1 MRKIN
6 NQEFKRPTR
15 RSLIAALS
23 LTVLMGVT
31 SGVQAQVKRVPTVA
45 MLEFSVVPLSSSP
58 AILGRAA
65 TDAVVLEMTRTGRF
79 DSIPRAQMEQ
89 QIKASDLTLP
99 LSPNEVQRLGQAIGS
114 DYVAYGEIT
123 EISFTENPRRAR
135 VTLAVRLTDIQT
147 GELANGAIQIGSS
160 SVKTKAIDED
170 TLIQQAITDA
180 AFSVVR
186 EMNNYKPA
194 EATVLLVRGGA
205 EVNLN
210 QGSRDGISR
219 GQEMVVM
226 RGGRY
231 VGRIRVS
238 SVGDTDSRA
247 EVREGGNGI
256 RPEDRA
262 RAIFKMPKAPK
273 RP

>member
-1 MRKIN
+1 M
-6 NQEFKRPTR
+6 
-15 RSLIAALS
+15 A
-23 LTVLMGVT
+23 MT
-31 SGVQAQVKRVPTVA
+31 SVVQAQPKRPPLVA
-45 MLEFSVVPLSSSP
+45 VLEFAVVPRSGSP

-79 DSIPRAQMEQ
+79 DSVPRAQMEQ
-89 QIKASDLTLP
+89 QMKASDLSIP
-99 LSPNEVQRLGQAIGS
+99 LSNNDVQRLGQAIGS

-123 EISFTENPRRAR
+123 EIAFTEKPRRAR
-135 VTLAVRLTDIQT
+135 VTLSVRLTDTLT
-147 GELANGAIQIGSS
+147 GELANGAIQVGTS
-160 SVKTKAIDED
+160 SVKTESTDDD

-186 EMNNYKPA
+186 TMNNYRPA
-194 EATVLLVRGGA
+194 EATVLLVRGGS
-205 EVNLN
+205 EVSLN

-247 EVREGGNGI
+247 EVRKGGNGI